1 MKKFVLHAI
10 CVLVTMAS
18 CSKGKGGD
26 GTNASAEKGYAT
38 GKVVDTKGKPLANV
52 EVTIENVL
60 PGASNSHIGKTD
72 ANGLYKIKIGIV
84 GAYRASA
91 YHDVV
96 FNGITYSLPM
106 HADNDET
113 FSNEGAVRN
122 FQWKLSGPMYGG
134 AGNYGSS
141 IILNSDVNFYIPDP
155 ENVEYT
161 LTPVG
166 KLIDG
171 SDGKVLTMRP
181 GLPNTPSY
189 EKLLDIPIGRYT
201 LSAVY
206 LNGGA
211 RKPLRLKLTQ
221 DYDGAYKGSLTINFP
236 AFFYEGVGV
245 LYNE

>member
-1 MKKFVLHAI
+1 MKQFVLHAI
-10 CVLVTMAS
+10 CVLVAMTS

-26 GTNASAEKGYAT
+26 GTNASFEKGYAT
-38 GKVVDTKGKPLANV
+38 GKVTDTKGNPLANV
-52 EVTIENVL
+52 QITIENVL
-60 PGASNSHIGKTD
+60 PGASNSHLGKTD
-72 ANGLYKIKIGIV
+72 DKGFYKIKVGIV

-96 FNGITYSLPM
+96 YNGVAYSLPL

-113 FSNEGAVRN
+113 FSNDGAVRN
-122 FQWKLSGPMYGG
+122 FQWKLSGPMYSG
-134 AGNYGSS
+134 GNYGSS
-141 IILNSDVNFYIPDP
+141 ITLNSDINFQIDDP

-181 GLPNTPSY
+181 GLPNTASY

-201 LSAVY
+201 LTAVY
-206 LNGGA
+206 LNRGA

-221 DYDGAYKGSLTINFP
+221 DFEGAYKGSLVINFP
-236 AFFYEGVGV
+236 AFFYEGVAV

>member
-10 CVLVTMAS
+10 CIVMAMTS

-26 GTNASAEKGYAT
+26 VTSATEEKGYAT
-38 GKVVDTKGKPLANV
+38 GKVVDTKGNPLANV
-52 EVTIENVL
+52 NITIENVL
-60 PGASNSHIGKTD
+60 PGASNSHLGKTD
-72 ANGLYKIKIGIV
+72 ANGLYRIKVGIV

-96 FNGITYSLPM
+96 YNGVTYSLPM
-106 HADNDET
+106 HSDNDET

-122 FQWKLSGPMYGG
+122 FQWKLSGPMHSGG
-134 AGNYGSS
+134 RYGSS
-141 IILNSDVNFYIPDP
+141 IILNSDVNFYIDDP
-155 ENVEYT
+155 ENIEYT

-171 SDGKVLTMRP
+171 SDGKELTMRP
-181 GLPNTPSY
+181 GPPNTESY
-189 EKLLDIPIGRYT
+189 GKLLDIPIGRYT

-206 LNGGA
+206 LNRGA

-221 DYDGAYKGSLTINFP
+221 DYEGAYKGSLEINFP

-245 LYNE
+245 LFNE